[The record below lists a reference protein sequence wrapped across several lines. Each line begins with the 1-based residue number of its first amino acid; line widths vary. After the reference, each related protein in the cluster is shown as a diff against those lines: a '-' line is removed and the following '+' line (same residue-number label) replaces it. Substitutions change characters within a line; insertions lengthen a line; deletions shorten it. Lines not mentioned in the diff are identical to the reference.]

1 MKLSFYT
8 SFHRHFCNSP
18 AVDQCPAKLE
28 QCPAIANDIP
38 VELKEIPRWVNWRR
52 EMKEEAMTKV
62 PMAAELDQA
71 GNIMDHSNHRSFEIA
86 FGRYQDKNLSG
97 IGFVLDESDNILGLD
112 CDKCIEEIDDEGN
125 VILNESGK
133 QFAKFWLQRGAYLEV
148 SPSGNGLR
156 GFVRGSLPDNMKR
169 KSNVKGSTW
178 EIYDKHRYLTVTG
191 FALAV
196 PPAQLAVISQ
206 SDIEQYQTEFMGTR
220 SGAAQ
225 TAGGA
230 SHHQYELD
238 LYGCDLSADD
248 QQKISD
254 MRMVSPEFDK
264 FWQGDWQSIQNEDR
278 SQKYPSQSEADLGFC
293 NQLAKIFG
301 EPSKV
306 VAAWK
311 ESGLWRSDKCEGRPD
326 YVPRT
331 VEKAFQ
337 QLVAENRIQ
346 FLIFGRRNNGDITL
360 RKIVPLKAAEAFLQN
375 FGGYL
380 RFVDS
385 QFYNYQ
391 KDFGV
396 WSPMDPHMIASM
408 VQRFLE
414 ENVQPYQPTDVLS
427 DKIVKETVSFLSRI
441 EGVVCNSQSHVW
453 NPKSHILVLG
463 NGVIDLN
470 RNQFDLQPF
479 DHKLY
484 STFRSPIHYYQQAQC
499 PNWQRF
505 LEQVIPNKDDRLRMQ
520 EWAGYLLY
528 PSTKLEKILFLY
540 GSGRN
545 GKSTFIE
552 TITSLVD
559 PNEISHV
566 EPQNLAREYDVA
578 ALQHKRINVV
588 SDITTD
594 KQTSG
599 VFKQLVSG
607 DRLQARNPYGRSFS
621 FTPCVKLLFSSN
633 FLPQTHDRSEGFYR
647 RWDILKFDKQLK
659 DSEVDLDLKTKLKA
673 ELPGILLWAL
683 TGLKRLKDNDWR
695 MTVAPGF
702 NDGIESLKQYTDVF
716 KDFLDT
722 YYQISGHS
730 ESAGTDQPYVRWED
744 LYRKY
749 KNFCEENGL
758 SKMSGK
764 KVEQELMR
772 FVCKKS
778 QKRIGDGREGTGRAR
793 EYVVYGLTALDPNI
807 SDQNDRVLSR
817 AA

>member
-1 MKLSFYT
+1 MQLSSSTSWHRSLSYSVSSDQYPPKL
-8 SFHRHFCNSP
+8 
-18 AVDQCPAKLE
+18 DECPTLKE
-28 QCPAIANDIP
+28 TIP
-38 VELKEIPRWVNWRR
+38 TELKEIPRWVNWRY
-52 EMKEEAMTKV
+52 EMKGVTMTKV
-62 PMAAELDQA
+62 PLAAKLDQA
-71 GNIMDHSNHRSFEIA
+71 GNIMDHSNHRSFEVA

-133 QFAKFWLQRGAYLEV
+133 QFAEFWLQRGAYLEV

-191 FALAV
+191 FALAD

-225 TAGGA
+225 TAGGT

-238 LYGCDLSADD
+238 LSSCDLSADE

-337 QLVAENRIQ
+337 QLVTENRIQ
-346 FLIFGRRNNGDITL
+346 FLIFGRRNNRDRTL

-375 FGGYL
+375 FGGYF

-396 WSPMDPHMIASM
+396 WLPMDPHMIASM

-427 DKIVKETVSFLSRI
+427 DRIVKETVSFLSRI
-441 EGVVCNSQSHVW
+441 EGVVCDSKSHVW
-453 NPKSHILVLG
+453 NHKSHILVLG

-578 ALQHKRINVV
+578 VLQHKRINVV

-673 ELPGILLWAL
+673 ELPGILVWAL

-695 MTVAPGF
+695 MTAAPGF
-702 NDGIESLKQYTDVF
+702 NNGIESLKQYTDVF

-722 YYQISGHS
+722 HYQISGDS

-807 SDQNDRVLSR
+807 SDQNDRVLFR

>member
-1 MKLSFYT
+1 MQLSSSTSWHRSLSYSVSSDQYPPKL
-8 SFHRHFCNSP
+8 
-18 AVDQCPAKLE
+18 DECPTLKE
-28 QCPAIANDIP
+28 TIP
-38 VELKEIPRWVNWRR
+38 TELKEIPRWVNWRY
-52 EMKEEAMTKV
+52 EMKGVTMTKV
-62 PMAAELDQA
+62 PLAAKLDQA
-71 GNIMDHSNHRSFEIA
+71 GNIMDHSNHRSFEVA
-86 FGRYQDKNLSG
+86 FDRYQDKNLGG

-112 CDKCIEEIDDEGN
+112 CDKCIEEIDDEDN

-133 QFAKFWLQRGAYLEV
+133 LFAEFWLQRGAYLEV
-148 SPSGNGLR
+148 SPSGSGLR

-191 FALAV
+191 FALAD
-196 PPAQLAVISQ
+196 PPAQLAVILQ

-238 LYGCDLSADD
+238 LYGCDLSADE

-254 MRMVSPEFDK
+254 IRMVSPEFDK

-311 ESGLWRSDKCEGRPD
+311 ESGLWRPHKCDERPD
-326 YVPRT
+326 YVSRT
-331 VEKAFQ
+331 VEKVFQ
-337 QLVAENRIQ
+337 QSLAADSKIEFLVLVDREGVLSLKQIA
-346 FLIFGRRNNGDITL
+346 TS
-360 RKIVPLKAAEAFLQN
+360 KAAQAFLQN
-375 FGGYL
+375 FAGNL
-380 RFVDS
+380 LFVDS
-385 QFYNYQ
+385 EFYNYQ
-391 KDFGV
+391 KDLGT
-396 WSPMDPHMIASM
+396 WSTMDLHTITSM

-414 ENVQPYQPTDVLS
+414 ENVQPYQPTAVLS
-427 DKIVKETVSFLSRI
+427 DKVVKDTVSFLSRL
-441 EGVVCNSQSHVW
+441 EEVSLSSQSHVW

-470 RNQFDLQPF
+470 RNQFELQPF

-484 STFRSPIHYYQQAQC
+484 STFHSPIHYHQQAQC
-499 PNWQRF
+499 PNWKRF
-505 LEQVIPNKDDRLRMQ
+505 LEQVIPNKDDRLRIQ

-528 PSTKLEKILFLY
+528 PSTKLEKILFLH

-552 TITSLVD
+552 TITALVD

-566 EPQNLAREYDVA
+566 EPQNLSREYDVA

-588 SDITTD
+588 TDITTD

-607 DRLQARNPYGRSFS
+607 DRLQARNPYGKSFS

-659 DSEVDLDLKTKLKA
+659 ESEVDLDLKTKLKA

-695 MTVAPGF
+695 MTAAPGF
-702 NDGIESLKQYTDVF
+702 NNGIESLKQYTDVF
-716 KDFLDT
+716 KDFLDAH
-722 YYQISGHS
+722 YQISGHS
-730 ESAGTDQPYVRWED
+730 ERDATDQPYVKWED

-749 KNFCEENGL
+749 KYFCEENGH

-772 FVCKKS
+772 FGCKKS
-778 QKRIGDGREGTGRAR
+778 QKRIGLGREGTGRAR
-793 EYVVYGLTALDPNI
+793 EYVVYALTAWEQEDDDNE
-807 SDQNDRVLSR
+807 
-817 AA
+817 AAFWAA